1 MEQMTINLVNP
12 WSIQN
17 GRAVCPAVLIVEGVY
32 CGSRDCIFW
41 PSSVLQKAAKSWQGI
56 PVTLGHPTVNGQ
68 PVSVHRS
75 DAENRKVFGRFD
87 QPCSHPVVYFLEQ
100 WKN

>member
-1 MEQMTINLVNP
+1 MEQITINLVNP
-12 WSIQN
+12 WSIRN
-17 GRAVCPAVLIVEGVY
+17 GRA
-32 CGSRDCIFW
+32 
-41 PSSVLQKAAKSWQGI
+41 
-56 PVTLGHPTVNGQ
+56 
-68 PVSVHRS
+68 VSVHRS